1 MNHQFKI
8 FLFSLFIITAFF
20 PTVNSQQLGATFC
33 WHYKELQGGHPY
45 RFNQSIV
52 KSTISEK
59 EWWENQV
66 EEVEYAG
73 LDYIALLSR
82 GTTPGRP
89 DRNAGDPNHI
99 PFLVDAMDTRGINSF
114 KLAIFD
120 DCPNSWTSGM
130 NYDKTGSI
138 AHVELFDVGDPNNY
152 KYIWDYNL
160 KIAIEK
166 IPDERRYKIDGR
178 MVIIFWSIK
187 DTWMTN
193 MGNGNIEKILEH
205 IRTQCYDTFGFYPYF
220 VTMRS
225 WFDRDASLLN
235 SVLIDAVHDWFSSH
249 NQYSWTNYS
258 WTHRV
263 TRKAIKTGCCVP
275 GFSSP
280 DDEEGRRF
288 LDPAMGTNDNG
299 LRLKLGLDNTVR
311 AGAALT
317 LVEGFTD
324 AAEFA
329 ALWRSTDNGQYRFYN
344 YPSQRLNILR
354 SYSRDP
360 YPAILKM
367 EAEACDDY
375 SDLTT
380 GNSGGAYLQIGDLD
394 VAKCNDLR
402 GGWHV
407 TGTQAGEW
415 LQWRNLPLL
424 TNTKFQLRYRST
436 AVSSISID
444 VEGTT
449 IATTSLPSTNGLWS
463 TIHVGNFNAETLS
476 IRTVRLTIVSG
487 SPDINY
493 LTRTQATALPVES
506 VSVFPAIYTLV
517 KGETHDFTANIVPL
531 NAGSKLL
538 NWVSDNP
545 KVATVNGEGKV
556 TAVNPGTANI
566 WAITY
571 DGEKTAAASVTV
583 TGTLFLDECDSL
595 TGWSSSQP
603 LKLNTNDHKQGTAC
617 IEFTGSTT
625 DEFRKVFSPAFHSG
639 TTVNN
644 GALRFWYYVSD
655 VTKCGPIRVEI
666 GSAGVADKNEYS
678 WRLEGL
684 VNGWNQVNLHM
695 KTSTKVGVCDLNA
708 INWFRIYDSKS
719 GSITTRI
726 DALEVYNTE
735 LSAIDEVPF
744 SDKQVKV
751 YPNPVQGDQ
760 LYIRFTDEIPAHHI
774 TIHLMD
780 ISGKR
785 LMNETISAINSS
797 EYQVDVSSLSAGFYL
812 LKIISD
818 KKTLTKKINID
829 K

>member
-1 MNHQFKI
+1 MRFSI
-8 FLFSLFIITAFF
+8 LLYFSLL
-20 PTVNSQQLGATFC
+20 VLLLQSSSKLYSQQLGATFC
-33 WHYKELQGGHPY
+33 WQYKELQGGHPY

-89 DRNAGDPNHI
+89 DRGAGDPHHI
-99 PFLVDAMDTRGINSF
+99 PFLVEAMDTRGVNSF

-138 AHVELFDVGDPNNY
+138 AHVEKFDVGDPANY

-166 IPDERRYKIDGR
+166 IPEERRYKIDGR
-178 MVIIFWSIK
+178 FVIIFWSIK

-193 MGNGNIEKILEH
+193 MGNGNIDKILQH
-205 IRTQCYDTFGFYPYF
+205 IKTKCFETFGFYPYF

-225 WFDRDASLLN
+225 WFDRDASLYN
-235 SVLIDAVHDWFSSH
+235 STLIDAVHDWFSSH

-258 WTHRV
+258 WTHRI
-263 TRKAIKTGCCVP
+263 TRQVIKTGCCVP
-275 GFSSP
+275 GFSTP

-288 LDPAMGTNDNG
+288 LDPAMGTTDNG
-299 LRLKLGLDNTVR
+299 SRLKFGLDNTVR
-311 AGAALT
+311 SGAALT

-360 YPAILKM
+360 FPAILKM

-380 GNSGGAYLQIGDLD
+380 GNSGGAYLHIGDLD
-394 VAKCNDLR
+394 VVKCNDLR
-402 GGWHV
+402 GGWQV
-407 TGTQAGEW
+407 TATQAGEW
-415 LQWRNLPLL
+415 LQWRDIPLL
-424 TNTKFQLRYRST
+424 ANTKFQLRYKST
-436 AVSSISID
+436 AASSVRLE
-444 VEGTT
+444 VEGVTL
-449 IATTSLPSTNGLWS
+449 ATTELPSTNGLWS
-463 TIHVGNFNAETLS
+463 TKEVATFSAANNTTGS
-476 IRTVRLTIVSG
+476 VRLIIVSG
-487 SPDINY
+487 SPEINY
-493 LTRTQATALPVES
+493 LTRTPATAIPVES
-506 VSVFPAIYTLV
+506 ASIAPAAFTLE
-517 KGETHDFTANIVPL
+517 KGEYHEFTATVLP
-531 NAGSKLL
+531 AGATNKAVI
-538 NWVSDNP
+538 WVSDNP
-545 KVATVNGEGKV
+545 KAATVNGEGKV

-566 WAITY
+566 WAITH
-571 DGEKTAAASVTV
+571 DGEKTASATITV
-583 TGTLFLDECDSL
+583 TGPLFLDECDSL

-603 LKLNTNDHKQGTAC
+603 LTLNTTDHKQGTAC

-625 DEFRKVFSPAFHSG
+625 NEFIKVFSPSYHSG
-639 TTVNN
+639 TTVDN

-655 VTKCGPIRVEI
+655 ITKCGPIRVEL

-678 WRLEGL
+678 WRLDGL
-684 VNGWNQVNLHM
+684 SNGWNLVNLTM
-695 KTSTKVGVCDLNA
+695 KSATKVGVCDLNA
-708 INWFRIYDSKS
+708 INWFRVYDAKS
-719 GSITTRI
+719 GIITTRI
-726 DALEVYNTE
+726 DGLEVYNTDYTSVEE
-735 LSAIDEVPF
+735 LRFNDDMVT
-744 SDKQVKV
+744 V
-751 YPNPVQGDQ
+751 YPNPVRDQ
-760 LYIRFTDEIPAHHI
+760 LNIDLSQIVTNNPEA
-774 TIHLMD
+774 TIYDL
-780 ISGKR
+780 SGKILVNKIFR
-785 LMNETISAINSS
+785 DSPGSNCQL
-797 EYQVDVSSLSAGFYL
+797 DVKQLNAGLYL
-812 LKIISD
+812 LKITTD
-818 KKTLTKKINID
+818 KQTITKKIAIER
-829 K
+829 

>member
-1 MNHQFKI
+1 MRLSILFYI
-8 FLFSLFIITAFF
+8 LLFVAFLQNSSTLY
-20 PTVNSQQLGATFC
+20 SQQLGATFC
-33 WHYKELQGGHPY
+33 WQYKELQGGHPY

-89 DRNAGDPNHI
+89 DRGAGDPHHI
-99 PFLVDAMDTRGINSF
+99 PFLVEAMDTRGVNSF

-120 DCPNSWTSGM
+120 DCPNSWTSGL

-138 AHVELFDVGDPNNY
+138 AHVELFDVGDPANY

-178 MVIIFWSIK
+178 FVIIFWSIK

-193 MGNGNIEKILEH
+193 MGNGNIEKILQH
-205 IRTQCYDTFGFYPYF
+205 IKTKCYETFGFYPYF

-225 WFDRDASLLN
+225 WFDRDASLYN
-235 SVLIDAVHDWFSSH
+235 STLIDAVHDWFSSH

-258 WTHRV
+258 WTHRISRQV
-263 TRKAIKTGCCVP
+263 IKTGCCVP

-288 LDPAMGTNDNG
+288 LDPAMGTTDNS
-299 LRLKLGLDNTVR
+299 LRLKFGLDNTVKS
-311 AGAALT
+311 GAALT

-360 YPAILKM
+360 FPAMLKM

-375 SDLTT
+375 SDLTA

-394 VAKCNDLR
+394 VVKCTDLR
-402 GGWHV
+402 GGWQV
-407 TGTQAGEW
+407 TATQAGEW
-415 LQWRNLPLL
+415 LQWRDIPLL
-424 TNTKFQLRYRST
+424 ASSKFQLRYK
-436 AVSSISID
+436 SSDASSVRLE
-444 VEGTT
+444 VEGFTL
-449 IATTSLPSTNGLWS
+449 ATTELPSTNGLWATKELAIFS
-463 TIHVGNFNAETLS
+463 AANNTTGS
-476 IRTVRLTIVSG
+476 VRLIIVSG
-487 SPDINY
+487 SPEINY
-493 LTRTQATALPVES
+493 LTRTASTAVPVES
-506 VSVFPAIYTLV
+506 VSVSPTAYTLE
-517 KGETHDFTANIVPL
+517 KGDYHEFTATVFPVGASNKVV
-531 NAGSKLL
+531 S
-538 NWVSDNP
+538 WVTDNP
-545 KVATVNGEGKV
+545 KAATVNGEGKV

-566 WAITY
+566 WAITH
-571 DGEKTAAASVTV
+571 DGEKTASATITV
-583 TGTLFLDECDSL
+583 TGPLFLDECDSL

-603 LKLNTNDHKQGTAC
+603 LTLNTSDHKQGTAC

-625 DEFRKVFSPAFHSG
+625 DEFKKVFSPAFHSG
-639 TTVNN
+639 TTVDN

-655 VTKCGPIRVEI
+655 VTKCGPIRVEL

-678 WRLEGL
+678 WRLDGL
-684 VNGWNQVNLHM
+684 SNGWNLVNLTM
-695 KTSTKVGVCDLNA
+695 KSATKVGVCDLNA

-726 DALEVYNTE
+726 DAIEVYNTDYT
-735 LSAIDEVPF
+735 AV
-744 SDKQVKV
+744 DKLKFGDAAVTLF
-751 YPNPVQGDQ
+751 PNPVQDY
-760 LYIRFTDEIPAHHI
+760 L
-774 TIHLMD
+774 
-780 ISGKR
+780 
-785 LMNETISAINSS
+785 TISLGTNISNHVDVSIYDLNGKLVRNEILQHSDASGF
-797 EYQVDVSSLSAGFYL
+797 QVDVQELSAGLYL
-812 LKIISD
+812 LRIAAD
-818 KKTLTKKINID
+818 NQVVTKKLAIER
-829 K
+829 